1 MPELEIH
8 DPIAR
13 ARYGFREETEPD
25 GTTVEH
31 VEAWVEPGGGVP
43 PHVHPHYEEV
53 FEVLEGEVTF
63 TVGREK
69 RRSGPGETAVVPPGT
84 RHAFANRSGGPAHM
98 RVRARPASD
107 LRQFLEDFAALGRA
121 GYIARLGPVQLPRT
135 PRALLQVS
143 LLLRE
148 YRPQTL
154 ILMPPPL
161 VQRLLMDPLARLA
174 ERRGYRGPG
183 VARTL

>member
-1 MPELEIH
+1 MADTH

-13 ARYGFREETEPD
+13 ARYRFHTDTDAD
-25 GTTVEH
+25 GTEVQH

-43 PHVHPHYEEV
+43 PHLHPHYEEV
-53 FEVLEGEVTF
+53 FEVVEGEVTF
-63 TVGREK
+63 TVGRE
-69 RRSGPGETAVVPPGT
+69 RRRAGPGETATVPPGT
-84 RHAFANRSGGPAHM
+84 RHAFANRSDSSAHM

-107 LRQFLEDFAALGRA
+107 LQQFLEDIAALGRA
-121 GYIARLGPVQLPRT
+121 GYIARLGPVQLPKT
-135 PRALLQVS
+135 PRAALQLS

-148 YRPQTL
+148 YRPETL

-161 VQRLLMDPLARLA
+161 VQRLFMDPLAHLA
-174 ERRGYRGPG
+174 ERRGYGGPG

>member
-1 MPELEIH
+1 MADAETY

-13 ARYGFREETEPD
+13 ARYSFRTETGTD
-25 GTTVEH
+25 GTEIQH

-43 PHVHPHYEEV
+43 PHIHPNYEER
-53 FEVLEGEVTF
+53 FEVLEGEMTF

-69 RRSGPGETAVVPPGT
+69 RRAGAGEVAVVPPGT
-84 RHAFANRSGGPAHM
+84 RHAFANRSARTAHM

-107 LRQFLEDFAALGRA
+107 LREFLEDIAALGRA
-121 GYIARLGPVQLPRT
+121 GYIARLGPLQLPRT
-135 PRALLQVS
+135 PRAALQLS

-161 VQRLLMDPLARLA
+161 LQRLLMNPLARLA
-174 ERRGYRGPG
+174 ERRGYEGPG
-183 VARTL
+183 VADTL